1 MCFSI
6 DPLHAHLK
14 QASAADAL
22 RVLWEIRDRVGCSLT
37 EAPDISG
44 DVGGTARLAKIIK
57 KWRSEWVGQTFFL
70 FLCARYFE
78 VRRIDPGP
86 WSQSCRPTLPGLGGP
101 LPLLC
106 LCFGARLG
114 NWKPAGTLYNKQ
126 VEEIVLWDLRCDG
139 PKVIILLSNQG
150 EEASGN

>member
-1 MCFSI
+1 MRFSI

-57 KWRSEWVGQTFFL
+57 K
-70 FLCARYFE
+70 
-78 VRRIDPGP
+78 
-86 WSQSCRPTLPGLGGP
+86 
-101 LPLLC
+101 
-106 LCFGARLG
+106 
-114 NWKPAGTLYNKQ
+114 
-126 VEEIVLWDLRCDG
+126 
-139 PKVIILLSNQG
+139 
-150 EEASGN
+150 

>member
-37 EAPDISG
+37 EAPDSSG

-57 KWRSEWVGQTFFL
+57 K
-70 FLCARYFE
+70 
-78 VRRIDPGP
+78 
-86 WSQSCRPTLPGLGGP
+86 
-101 LPLLC
+101 
-106 LCFGARLG
+106 
-114 NWKPAGTLYNKQ
+114 
-126 VEEIVLWDLRCDG
+126 
-139 PKVIILLSNQG
+139 
-150 EEASGN
+150 